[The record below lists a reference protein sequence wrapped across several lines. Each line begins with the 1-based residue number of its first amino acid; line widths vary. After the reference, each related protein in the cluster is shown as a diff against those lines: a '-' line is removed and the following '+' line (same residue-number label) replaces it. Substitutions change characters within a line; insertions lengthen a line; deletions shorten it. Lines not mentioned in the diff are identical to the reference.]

1 MDHPFF
7 LPHPGRHGSKQRR
20 LFQFITKLGAK
31 DHGESFDP
39 NEEIGEGKLPTTI
52 ISKCAAWEDVMH
64 VRMIEPL
71 AGHGVGYANQC
82 RPSTCCAGDLS
93 PTEHSL

>member
-31 DHGESFDP
+31 DHGESFDR
-39 NEEIGEGKLPTTI
+39 NEEIGAGKLPTTI
-52 ISKCAAWEDVMH
+52 ISKSAAGDDVMH
-64 VRMIEPL
+64 VRMIEQL
-71 AGHGVGYANQC
+71 AGPGVEYANQA
-82 RPSTCCAGDLS
+82 RTSTDEARVLS
-93 PTEHSL
+93 QFEQSL